1 MSLEETKLLKY
12 SLFGAFLVAGFWL
25 LIIVM
30 RNRIAVALGIAV
42 WSALLFVI
50 FFRDA
55 HTKNPS

>member
-12 SLFGAFLVAGFWL
+12 GLFGAFLVAGFWL

-55 HTKNPS
+55 RTKNPS